1 MKETRLSEI
10 VCQKTYEA
18 LMDKYKQLVKDKD
31 IDRILTLRIC
41 TYACIHQ
48 EAVKAGHSPWRTPN
62 DFLYSLAT
70 VPHFFEMYHDALH
83 KALKDKTRFH
93 LFGNNTA
100 NIKTKL
106 I

>member
-10 VCQKTYEA
+10 LCQKTYEA

-31 IDRILTLRIC
+31 IDRILSLRIC

-48 EAVKAGHSPWRTPN
+48 EVLETGHAPWRKPN

-70 VPHFFEMYHDALH
+70 VPHFFEMYH
-83 KALKDKTRFH
+83 KALKDKTQFY
-93 LFGNNTA
+93 LFGNDTA

>member
-1 MKETRLSEI
+1 
-10 VCQKTYEA
+10 
-18 LMDKYKQLVKDKD
+18 MDKYKQLVKDKD
-31 IDRILTLRIC
+31 IDRVLTLRIY

-48 EAVKAGHSPWRTPN
+48 KALETGYTSWRKPN

-70 VPHFFEMYHDALH
+70 VPHFFEMYHDVLH
-83 KALKDKTRFH
+83 KALKDKTQFY